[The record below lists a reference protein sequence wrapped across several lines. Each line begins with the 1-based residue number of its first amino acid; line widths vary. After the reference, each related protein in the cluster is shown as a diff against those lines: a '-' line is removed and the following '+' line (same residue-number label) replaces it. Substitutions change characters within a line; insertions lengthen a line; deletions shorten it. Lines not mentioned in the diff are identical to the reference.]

1 MRGAGLKRCALTWR
15 HRIRVVDVKLQTRLA
30 SQSTI
35 IFGARLLG
43 AGMIVAAQAAIARL
57 WGSAVLGEYLL
68 IVAIVNLIAM
78 VMPLG
83 FNTVGTY
90 FAAEY
95 RARGQGQLLWQFL
108 MRSYAHVLFA
118 GSALGLGVLVLTIGA
133 GAYLPTV
140 AQYWI
145 PICLMAVSV
154 AMVFVSGAILV
165 GLKRPCAGFFADGL
179 VRPMLV
185 VAAFVL
191 ATVLAEEPQRLGFM
205 LWLFGISYGV
215 TALIFLGLANR
226 AVRALETNEDDVDEQ
241 TARWWRFA
249 APWVL
254 IALAGGFFFDI
265 DLILLSGLMDKETL
279 AIFGVC
285 TRIFA
290 LMAFG
295 VSAVY
300 AVALPDMFESAARS
314 ENTEFLRKVG
324 DANLIAGGLA
334 VVLFLGA
341 LAGGP
346 LILWVFGPEFM
357 AGALPLAVLSL
368 VLVVRSVFGP
378 GELVLSIHDNP
389 WASLPAIALGLGILV
404 GGNLVL
410 VPAMGLMGAALA
422 ALLAFGA
429 WSATL
434 WVTVRRLEGVDVSI
448 FPRLI
453 GLVGRSGSEQRPKP
467 PFDAT

>member
-1 MRGAGLKRCALTWR
+1 MR
-15 HRIRVVDVKLQTRLA
+15 LQARLA

-35 IFGARLLG
+35 IFGARLMG
-43 AGMIVAAQAAIARL
+43 AGMIVAAQAAIARM

-95 RARGQGQLLWQFL
+95 RARGQGQILWQFL
-108 MRSYAHVLFA
+108 MRSYAHVLFS
-118 GSALGLGVLVLTIGA
+118 GSALGLGVLVLTIAA

-140 AQYWI
+140 AQYWV

-154 AMVFVSGAILV
+154 AMVFVSGAVLV
-165 GLKRPCAGFFADGL
+165 GLKRPYAGFFADGL
-179 VRPMLV
+179 VRPLLV

-191 ATVLAEEPQRLGFM
+191 ATMLAEGPQRLGAM
-205 LWLFGISYGV
+205 LWLFAVSYAL

-226 AVRALETNEDDVDEQ
+226 AVKALETNKDDGDDQ
-241 TARWWRFA
+241 AARWWRFA

-285 TRIFA
+285 ARIFA
-290 LMAFG
+290 LMTFG

-300 AVALPDMFESAARS
+300 AVALPDMFESAANS
-314 ENTEFLRKVG
+314 ENREFLHRVG
-324 DANLIAGGLA
+324 DANLIATGLGL
-334 VVLFLGA
+334 VFFLGA
-341 LAGGP
+341 LGGGP
-346 LILWVFGPEFM
+346 FVLVLFGPEFA
-357 AGALPLAVLSL
+357 AGALPLALLSL

-378 GELVLSIHDNP
+378 GELVLSIRDHP
-389 WASLPAIALGLGILV
+389 WASLPAIVSGLGILV
-404 GGNLVL
+404 GANLVL
-410 VPAMGLMGAALA
+410 VPLWGLTGAALA
-422 ALLAFGA
+422 ALMSFGV
-429 WSATL
+429 WSAIL
-434 WVTVRRLEGVDVSI
+434 WMTVWRLAGVDVSI
-448 FPRLI
+448 FARLVS
-453 GLVGRSGSEQRPKP
+453 LATELKSKRRSKP
-467 PFDAT
+467 PPDSA

>member
-1 MRGAGLKRCALTWR
+1 MN
-15 HRIRVVDVKLQTRLA
+15 LQRRLA
-30 SQSTI
+30 SQSTV

-57 WGSAVLGEYLL
+57 WGGAVLGEYLL
-68 IVAIVNLIAM
+68 IIAIVNLIAM

-118 GSALGLGVLVLTIGA
+118 GSALGLVVLVLTIAA
-133 GAYLPTV
+133 GAYLPTI
-140 AQYWI
+140 AQYWM

-165 GLKRPCAGFFADGL
+165 GLKRPYAGFFADGL

-185 VAAFVL
+185 VATFLL
-191 ATVLAEEPQRLGFM
+191 ATLFAEESQRLGAM
-205 LWLFGISYGV
+205 LWLFGIAYGV

-226 AVRALETNEDDVDEQ
+226 AVKSIATNEDEVDDQ
-241 TARWWRFA
+241 ASRWWRFA

-290 LMAFG
+290 LMTFG

-300 AVALPDMFESAARS
+300 AVSLPDMFESAAKS
-314 ENTEFLRKVG
+314 EDSEFLRKVG
-324 DANLIAGGLA
+324 DANLVAAGLS
-334 VVLFLGA
+334 VVLFFGA
-341 LAGGP
+341 LVGGP
-346 LILWVFGPEFM
+346 LVLWVFGPQFM
-357 AGALPLAVLSL
+357 VGALPLAILSL

-378 GELVLSIHDNP
+378 GELVLSIRDHP

-404 GGNLVL
+404 GANLTL
-410 VPAMGLMGAALA
+410 VPMWGLMGAALA
-422 ALLAFGA
+422 ALTAFGV
-429 WSATL
+429 WSVTL
-434 WVTVRRLEGVDVSI
+434 WAIVRRIAKIDVSV
-448 FPRLI
+448 FPRLVN
-453 GLVGRSGSEQRPKP
+453 LAAELKSKRRPKP
-467 PFDAT
+467 PFDAA

>member
-1 MRGAGLKRCALTWR
+1 MASVSLRR
-15 HRIRVVDVKLQTRLA
+15 RLA

-57 WGSAVLGEYLL
+57 WGGAVLGEYLL
-68 IVAIVNLIAM
+68 IVAIVNLVAM

-118 GSALGLGVLVLTIGA
+118 ASALGLVVLVMTIAA
-133 GAYLPTV
+133 GAYLPTIS
-140 AQYWI
+140 QYWM
-145 PICLMAVSV
+145 PMGLMAVSV

-165 GLKRPCAGFFADGL
+165 GLKRPYAGFFADGL

-185 VAAFVL
+185 VATFML
-191 ATVLAEEPQRLGFM
+191 ATMFAEEPQRLGLM
-205 LWLFGISYGV
+205 LWMFAIAYGI
-215 TALIFLGLANR
+215 TALLFLGLANR
-226 AVRALETNEDDVDEQ
+226 AVKSVATNEDEVDDQ
-241 TARWWRFA
+241 ADRWWRFA

-295 VSAVY
+295 ISAVY
-300 AVALPDMFESAARS
+300 AVSLPDMFESAARS
-314 ENTEFLRKVG
+314 EDSEFLRKVG
-324 DANLIAGGLA
+324 DANLVAAALS

-341 LAGGP
+341 LVGGP
-346 LILWVFGPEFM
+346 LVLWVFGSEFM
-357 AGALPLAVLSL
+357 AGALPLAILSL

-378 GELVLSIHDNP
+378 GELVLSIRDHP
-389 WASLPAIALGLGILV
+389 WASLPAIVLGLGILV
-404 GGNLVL
+404 GANLVF
-410 VPAMGLMGAALA
+410 VPLWGLTGAALA
-422 ALLAFGA
+422 ALLAFSI
-429 WSATL
+429 WSITL
-434 WVTVRRLEGVDVSI
+434 WVIVRRMVKIDVSI
-448 FPRLI
+448 FPRLVSLA
-453 GLVGRSGSEQRPKP
+453 GELKSKRRPKP
-467 PFDAT
+467 PFDAA